1 MIPSFLNLAIL
12 CLILLFNNVKE
23 KKSDQRFNFLSI
35 IFILLCIVFGRANY
49 NDSWWTGSIFKF
61 IPNALH
67 TAPNYLPLKMIENI
81 SMYSWL
87 LILLVILFYN
97 SKKIIMYRKPFIS
110 AIIILFT
117 ILTLGGR
124 YVLSERRD
132 AVHKDWVETQTWAL
146 NNSPKNSK
154 FIVNSGF
161 DVYESWTTLSR
172 RPRLI
177 ADLSAGFL
185 YFYTKEDAIYD
196 QKRARLP
203 SAPNSY
209 TSSIEDLEFFYS
221 SFRKEFGGDYLVW
234 ENNATKLNLNVAYLN
249 KSFTIYILSKLNN
262 DSQ

>member
-1 MIPSFLNLAIL
+1 LNFAIL
-12 CLILLFNNVKE
+12 GLILLLNNVKG
-23 KKSDQRFNFLSI
+23 KKSDQRFNFISI
-35 IFILLCIVFGRANY
+35 IFILASIVFGRANY
-49 NDSWWTGSIFKF
+49 NDSWWSGSIFQF
-61 IPNALH
+61 IPSALH
-67 TAPNYLPLKMIENI
+67 TVPNYLPLKMLENI
-81 SMYSWL
+81 SMYLWL
-87 LILLVILFYN
+87 LIFCVLLLYN
-97 SKKIIMYRKPFIS
+97 SKKISKYRNLL
-110 AIIILFT
+110 IITIVILFT

-132 AVHKDWVETQTWAL
+132 TVHKDWVETQLWAL
-146 NNSPKNSK
+146 NHSPKNSK

-203 SAPNSY
+203 SAPSSY
-209 TSSIEDLEFFYS
+209 TSSTKDLEFFYS

-234 ENNATKLNLNVAYLN
+234 DINKIKLDFTVTYSN
-249 KSFTIYILSKLNN
+249 KSFIIYRLR
-262 DSQ
+262 

>member
-12 CLILLFNNVKE
+12 GSILLFNNVK
-23 KKSDQRFNFLSI
+23 KKRSDQRFNLISI

-67 TAPNYLPLKMIENI
+67 TVPNYLPLKMIENI

-97 SKKIIMYRKPFIS
+97 SKKMATYRKPLII
-110 AIIILFT
+110 AIIILLT
-117 ILTLGGR
+117 TLTLGGR

-132 AVHKDWVETQTWAL
+132 ATHRDWVETQIWAL
-146 NNSPKNSK
+146 NHSPKSSK

-185 YFYTKEDAIYD
+185 YFYTKEDLIYD
-196 QKRARLP
+196 QKRSRLP

-209 TSSIEDLEFFYS
+209 SSNAKDLEFFYS
-221 SFRKEFGGDYLVW
+221 SFKKEMGGDYLVW
-234 ENNATKLNLNVAYLN
+234 KNDVPKINLSVAYSN
-249 KSFTIYILSKLNN
+249 DSFTIYELE
-262 DSQ
+262 